1 MMTVKT
7 MSVERREKAGAST
20 GLDQRRAKYAW
31 ECVQNCK
38 SDYVNLAKSAPALVM
53 SNGLMQ
59 TLAFYKAKD
68 KAHHRALCEHIC
80 GWLHQRYSGK
90 IQGADFA
97 SVMGGLYG
105 DSEPR
110 FYREASEEVLA
121 LLRWIRQF
129 AAAVN
134 QAKRGDEE

>member
-1 MMTVKT
+1 MTVNKKT
-7 MSVERREKAGAST
+7 QAST
-20 GLDQRRAKYAW
+20 GLDQQRARYAW
-31 ECVQNCK
+31 ENVQAS
-38 SDYVNLAKSAPALVM
+38 SDYVNLAKAAPALIM

-68 KAHHRALCEHIC
+68 KDHHRALCEQIC
-80 GWLHQRYSGK
+80 GWLHHRYPGK
-90 IQGADFA
+90 IDSADFA
-97 SVMGGLYG
+97 AVMSGLYG

-134 QAKRGDEE
+134 QAKQGAEE